1 MISKKFIIFFLVF
14 MVFQYIL
21 LISEWIPYLNMYSD
35 IQGYKYNW
43 FKSQDNKLK
52 LNPLII
58 MTIGYPCYL
67 FTIYKIIGE
76 KLFSINFIS
85 FLVVILTYFMWDVA
99 YYSMLEN
106 ATNHYLVLLYDV
118 FIVGG
123 LCLVLTQFIFNKYYK
138 ILEKNIPIVG
148 LLYIVGIFSFVYV
161 SFKYNPDISNIT
173 GIYKPFHSLFFIL
186 FISVASYILIKL
198 K

>member
-1 MISKKFIIFFLVF
+1 

-21 LISEWIPYLNMYSD
+21 LITECKPYLNMYSD

-58 MTIGYPCYL
+58 TTIGYPCYL

-85 FLVVILTYFMWDVA
+85 FFVLILTYFMWDVS
-99 YYSMLEN
+99 YYSMLEI

-118 FIVGG
+118 FIVAG
-123 LCLVLTQFIFNKYYK
+123 LCLVLTQFIFSKFYK
-138 ILEKNIPIVG
+138 ILEKNIPIIV
-148 LLYIVGIFSFVYV
+148 LLYFVTMILFFYV
-161 SFKYNPDISNIT
+161 CYRYNPDLSNIT
-173 GIYKPFHSLFFIL
+173 GIYKPFHSLFFLL
-186 FISVASYILIKL
+186 FIIFIFCFFVFSKL